1 MFFSWAIP
9 PAVLW
14 SRLWGNQ
21 SPSLDRTQPVVFSCR
36 ANSDWGMCMC
46 YTVLQLTICVLDC
59 WSSVIKKPTLN
70 INIFSMFLKICCSHF
85 RVYLK
90 TRFIGYLTCT
100 FSVEIISMFDMYM
113 YFQCDSGIEGLK
125 SIAVIMRDSDVSP
138 FEIIH
143 SGLIQKL
150 LQYLTSSA
158 CAVPRDVRIRR
169 FLHIFLNC
177 PVSS

>member
-1 MFFSWAIP
+1 MLHSASIDDLYIRMFDYI
-9 PAVLW
+9 
-14 SRLWGNQ
+14 
-21 SPSLDRTQPVVFSCR
+21 
-36 ANSDWGMCMC
+36 SDKITDIRHQQNCG
-46 YTVLQLTICVLDC
+46 L
-59 WSSVIKKPTLN
+59 
-70 INIFSMFLKICCSHF
+70 NIFSMFLKICCNHF
-85 RVYLK
+85 RSYLK
-90 TRFIGYLTCT
+90 TISDSIGYVTFT
-100 FSVEIISMFDMYM
+100 FSIEVIFMFDVYM

-150 LQYLTSSA
+150 LQYLTSSS

>member
-1 MFFSWAIP
+1 MLHSASIDD
-9 PAVLW
+9 LCIRMLII
-14 SRLWGNQ
+14 SDKKN
-21 SPSLDRTQPVVFSCR
+21 PSIEHQQNCGL
-36 ANSDWGMCMC
+36 
-46 YTVLQLTICVLDC
+46 
-59 WSSVIKKPTLN
+59 
-70 INIFSMFLKICCSHF
+70 NIFSMFLKICCSHF

-100 FSVEIISMFDMYM
+100 FSVEMISMFDMYM

-150 LQYLTSSA
+150 LQYLTSSS

>member
-1 MFFSWAIP
+1 MLHSASIDD
-9 PAVLW
+9 LGI
-14 SRLWGNQ
+14 RLLIISDIKNDIEHQ
-21 SPSLDRTQPVVFSCR
+21 HLFNVFK
-36 ANSDWGMCMC
+36 D
-46 YTVLQLTICVLDC
+46 
-59 WSSVIKKPTLN
+59 
-70 INIFSMFLKICCSHF
+70 F

-90 TRFIGYLTCT
+90 TRFIGYLTSI
-100 FSVEIISMFDMYM
+100 FSVEIIYMFDMYM